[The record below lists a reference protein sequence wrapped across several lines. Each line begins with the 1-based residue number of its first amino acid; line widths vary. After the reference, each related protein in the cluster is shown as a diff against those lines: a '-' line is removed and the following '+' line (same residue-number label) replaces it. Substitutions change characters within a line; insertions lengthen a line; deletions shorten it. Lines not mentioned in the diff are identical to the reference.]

1 MPTLKRADAEIYYEE
16 YGSGYPVLLLA
27 PGGMRSQTAMW
38 HSPAGGPPRAWN
50 DWTEVLAKDYRVIA
64 MDQRNAGKS
73 RGAVAA
79 NHGWQT
85 YAADQIALLDHLGIA
100 RCHTLGGCIGSSFCL
115 MLSQTAPA
123 RVSAQVLQN
132 PIGLNPEFPTYFQE
146 AFADWAKELKASRG
160 PSSTMRRSRRSG
172 ATCGITNSS
181 TACSATRCRG
191 SRRRASSCRA
201 TTSRIR
207 PMPGWRSR
215 SSCRMPRC
223 CARGRP
229 RRIATRRMT
238 ACSISS
244 PSTRQK
250 ALRPRPS

>member
-1 MPTLKRADAEIYYEE
+1 MPVLKRADAEIYYEE
-16 YGSGYPVLLLA
+16 FGSGYPVLLLA

-79 NHGWQT
+79 SHGWQS

-123 RVSAQVLQN
+123 RISAQVLQN

-146 AFADWAKELKASRG
+146 AFADWAKELKAIAAGARRRGARGLRAQYVGSRFRLLHAA
-160 PSSTMRRSRRSG
+160 RRGAEDRDAEPRHAGRRQAASDLCRPHPRRTPAACRDAAPMEGAGASRRG
-172 ATCGITNSS
+172 A
-181 TACSATRCRG
+181 
-191 SRRRASSCRA
+191 
-201 TTSRIR
+201 
-207 PMPGWRSR
+207 
-215 SSCRMPRC
+215 
-223 CARGRP
+223 
-229 RRIATRRMT
+229 
-238 ACSISS
+238 
-244 PSTRQK
+244 
-250 ALRPRPS
+250 